1 MKKYG
6 KSQDDIDIEKMV
18 LCREI
23 VKEIIEF
30 GVTEAQKLQIIHL
43 LSLELESRDKMLGIT
58 NLVKGQK
65 QDASKKSTDLLHLP
79 G

>member
-65 QDASKKSTDLLHLP
+65 QDAKDKKKILTVD
-79 G
+79 